1 MGKGG
6 IEGKWSK
13 DPITKA
19 RVIIIRNL
27 LSLTSAKKHRA
38 RNFDNDSMHYVLNT
52 KLANLLGFES
62 KLPAMSTLSSIL
74 A

>member
-38 RNFDNDSMHYVLNT
+38 RNFERGADT
-52 KLANLLGFES
+52 KPPQRPPEYQ
-62 KLPAMSTLSSIL
+62 
-74 A
+74 